1 MQQHKQQ
8 PAFFEQ
14 LRLADESADD
24 DLALLFERNKDTGR
38 NISQRGITRPDLSG
52 NGQLN
57 CRNSTTSFTPRKPWW
72 IGQLSPNTINCIFF
86 LRLRIAYYFLLNAAI
101 IALKLSSPASMFSI
115 MSLANT
121 SGSGKLSRSANDL
134 SFSHVISKLVLS
146 LAIMSS

>member
-1 MQQHKQQ
+1 MPSVSHARNVQEALTKIIAFYLQQHKQQ

-86 LRLRIAYYFLLNAAI
+86 FRHWKN
-101 IALKLSSPASMFSI
+101 P
-115 MSLANT
+115 T
-121 SGSGKLSRSANDL
+121 EDL
-134 SFSHVISKLVLS
+134 HQINQ
-146 LAIMSS
+146 